1 MCNHCGETL
10 DTATAAGTCVRC
22 GALRGTPEPPLV
34 LARRYRVERTLGVG
48 SMGVVHLARDL
59 KRNQMVALKLVSPEH
74 ADDPDALF
82 RFSREAAALAAV
94 RHPNVVRVA
103 GVGEDQDGGHYVA
116 MEYVKGPSLD
126 QVIVEHAD
134 RGEFVP
140 IARALQTIR
149 SLAEALSAVHA
160 AGFIHRDVKPSNV
173 LIEELT
179 DRPVLLDFG
188 LARTPARASSKSIGA
203 GTPWYMAPEQL
214 DDEEARELEISAR
227 TDVYALGCTAYE
239 LLTASPPFPSIDL
252 DELRDLHLRTAPPAA
267 SSLRPELAPLDAPLA
282 RALAKDP
289 GDRFPT
295 PNALADALEHAW
307 RATC

>member
-1 MCNHCGETL
+1 MCIHCGETL

-48 SMGVVHLARDL
+48 SMGVVHLAHDL
-59 KRNQMVALKLVSPEH
+59 KRNQPVALKLVSPEH
-74 ADDPDALF
+74 ARDPDALY

-103 GVGEDQDGGHYVA
+103 GVGEDQDGKSFVA
-116 MEYVKGPSLD
+116 MEYVKGPSLEEI
-126 QVIVEHAD
+126 IVEHAN
-134 RGEFVP
+134 RGAFVP
-140 IARALQTIR
+140 IARALGVVR
-149 SLAEALSAVHA
+149 SLAEALGAVHA

-173 LIEELT
+173 LIEEVT
-179 DRPVLLDFG
+179 GRPVLLDFG
-188 LARTPARASSKSIGA
+188 LARTPARASSKSIGT

-214 DDEEARELEISAR
+214 DDEEARELELSAR
-227 TDVYALGCTAYE
+227 TDVYALGCTAFE

-252 DELRDLHLRTAPPAA
+252 DELRGLHLRAPPPAA
-267 SSLRPELAPLDAPLA
+267 SSLRPELAPLDASLGC
-282 RALAKDP
+282 ALAKDP
-289 GDRFPT
+289 SDRFPT